1 MRPRRVMPAADGAAG
16 TGDAPQGGA
25 AHRERRRANMKEKM
39 AAVLLPR
46 GRKQEENFVI
56 VSVNGRSW
64 KIMRGVEV
72 RVPVCVAEVLENAR
86 MMAEEA
92 RRYVDQRAS

>member
-1 MRPRRVMPAADGAAG
+1 MNEQMV
-16 TGDAPQGGA
+16 
-25 AHRERRRANMKEKM
+25 KI
-39 AAVLLPR
+39 LLPR
-46 GRKQEENFVI
+46 GRKNEENFVI

-64 KIMRGVEV
+64 KLMRGVEV
-72 RVPVCVAEVLENAR
+72 EVPLCAAEVLENAR

>member
-1 MRPRRVMPAADGAAG
+1 
-16 TGDAPQGGA
+16 
-25 AHRERRRANMKEKM
+25 MKEKM
-39 AAVLLPR
+39 TTVLLPR

-72 RVPVCVAEVLENAR
+72 RVPVCAAGLWNNAFLTYR
-86 MMAEEA
+86 DYRA
-92 RRYVDQRAS
+92 RTAVPEGGARALRLC